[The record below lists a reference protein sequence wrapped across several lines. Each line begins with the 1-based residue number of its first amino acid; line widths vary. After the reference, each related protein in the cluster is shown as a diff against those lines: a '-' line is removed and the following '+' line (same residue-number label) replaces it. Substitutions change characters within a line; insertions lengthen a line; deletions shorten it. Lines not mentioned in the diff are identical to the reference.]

1 MEGYWRRI
9 RDNYTTQ
16 IILGVLGIPIGIAVG
31 CMDTVFGKVLLYLSA
46 LRDLHPVYFIPFLP
60 LAGIVIAYT
69 YLRFGGKSSR
79 GMNLVFEVGHGEGN
93 VIPLRLIPF
102 VMCGTWMTHLFGG
115 SAGREGVAVQI
126 GATVSHW
133 VGRRIP
139 IKNAS
144 RIFLVVGMAAGFAGL
159 FRTPVAA
166 VLFAMEVLVA
176 GELKYDALFPAMTAA
191 FAAST
196 TSRILGLQKFTFLL
210 ETSID
215 PDPKT
220 VCSLLLLGV
229 IFGVTG
235 GAFAWILKC
244 TKQFAARKIP
254 GPVLRIALAGVGL
267 SLLLLLFWD
276 GRYTGLGTN
285 LIEASFYGGTIYP
298 WDWGLKFALTVLTLA
313 VGYQGGEVTPL
324 FSIGASL
331 GCVLGAVLRMP
342 PELAAALGYAA
353 VFGSATNTF
362 FAPML
367 IGAEVFGLRYLP
379 YFFVVCAVS
388 YAFNMNKSIY
398 TSQRKSSGTGNF

>member
-1 MEGYWRRI
+1 MREYWIRI
-9 RDNYTTQ
+9 RDNYMTQ
-16 IILGVLGIPIGIAVG
+16 FVLGALGIPIGITVG

-60 LAGIVIAYT
+60 LAGIMIAYT
-69 YLRFGGKSSR
+69 YFRFGGKSSR
-79 GMNLVFEVGHGEGN
+79 GMNLIFEIGHGEEN

-133 VGRRIP
+133 AGGHVP
-139 IKNAS
+139 VKNAS
-144 RIFLVVGMAAGFAGL
+144 RIFLVAGMAAGFAGL

-166 VLFAMEVLVA
+166 VLFAMEVLVV
-176 GELKYDALFPAMTAA
+176 GELRYEALFPAITAA

-196 TSRILGLQKFTFLL
+196 TSKFLGLQKFTFLL
-210 ETSID
+210 QESVD
-215 PDPKT
+215 LEPGT
-220 VCSLLLLGV
+220 VCRLLLLGV
-229 IFGVTG
+229 IFGVVG
-235 GAFAWILKC
+235 GAFAWILKR
-244 TKQFAARKIP
+244 TKQFAASKIP

-267 SLLLLLFWD
+267 SLLLLVFWK
-276 GRYTGLGTN
+276 GRYAGLGTN
-285 LIEASFYGGTIYP
+285 LIEASFYGGVVFP
-298 WDWGLKFALTVLTLA
+298 WDWGLKFGLTVLTLS

-331 GCVLGAVLRMP
+331 GCVLGGILGIP
-342 PELAAALGYAA
+342 SEFAAALGYAA
-353 VFGSATNTF
+353 VFGCATNTF

-367 IGAEVFGLRYLP
+367 IGAEVFGYSYLP

-388 YAFNMNKSIY
+388 YVFNMNKSIY
-398 TSQRKSSGTGNF
+398 TSQRS

>member
-1 MEGYWRRI
+1 MREYWIRI
-9 RDNYTTQ
+9 RDNYMTQ
-16 IILGVLGIPIGIAVG
+16 FVLGALGIPIGITVG

-60 LAGIVIAYT
+60 LAGIMIAYT
-69 YLRFGGKSSR
+69 YFRFGGKSSR
-79 GMNLVFEVGHGEGN
+79 GMNLIFEIGHGEEN

-133 VGRRIP
+133 AGGHVP
-139 IKNAS
+139 VKNAS
-144 RIFLVVGMAAGFAGL
+144 RIFLVAGMAAGFAGL

-166 VLFAMEVLVA
+166 VLFAMEVLVV
-176 GELKYDALFPAMTAA
+176 GELRYEALFPAITAA

-196 TSRILGLQKFTFLL
+196 TSKFLGLQKFTFLL
-210 ETSID
+210 QESVD
-215 PDPKT
+215 LEPGT
-220 VCSLLLLGV
+220 VCRLLLLGV
-229 IFGVTG
+229 IFGVVG
-235 GAFAWILKC
+235 GAFAWILKR
-244 TKQFAARKIP
+244 TKQFAASKIP

-267 SLLLLLFWD
+267 SLLLLVFWK
-276 GRYTGLGTN
+276 GRYAGLGTN
-285 LIEASFYGGTIYP
+285 LIEASFYGGVVFP
-298 WDWGLKFALTVLTLA
+298 WDWGLKFGLTVLTLS

-331 GCVLGAVLRMP
+331 GCVLGGIIGIP
-342 PELAAALGYAA
+342 SEFAAALGYAA

-367 IGAEVFGLRYLP
+367 IGAEVFGYSYLP

-388 YAFNMNKSIY
+388 YVFNMNKSIY
-398 TSQRKSSGTGNF
+398 TSQRS

>member
-1 MEGYWRRI
+1 MREYWIRI
-9 RDNYTTQ
+9 RDNYMTQ
-16 IILGVLGIPIGIAVG
+16 FVLGALGIPIGITVG

-60 LAGIVIAYT
+60 LAGIMIAYT
-69 YLRFGGKSSR
+69 YFRFGGKSSR
-79 GMNLVFEVGHGEGN
+79 GMNLIFEVGHGEEN

-133 VGRRIP
+133 AGGHVP
-139 IKNAS
+139 VKNAS
-144 RIFLVVGMAAGFAGL
+144 RIFLVAGMAAGFAGL

-166 VLFAMEVLVA
+166 VLFAMEVLVV
-176 GELKYDALFPAMTAA
+176 GELRYEALFPAITAA

-196 TSRILGLQKFTFLL
+196 TSKFLGLQKFTFLL
-210 ETSID
+210 QESID
-215 PDPKT
+215 LEPGT
-220 VCSLLLLGV
+220 VCRLLLLGV
-229 IFGVTG
+229 IFGVVG
-235 GAFAWILKC
+235 GAFAWILKR
-244 TKQFAARKIP
+244 TKQFAASKIP

-267 SLLLLLFWD
+267 SLLLLVFWK
-276 GRYTGLGTN
+276 GRYAGLGTN
-285 LIEASFYGGTIYP
+285 LIEASFYGGVVFP
-298 WDWGLKFALTVLTLA
+298 WDWGLKFGLTVLTLS

-331 GCVLGAVLRMP
+331 GCVLGGILGIP
-342 PELAAALGYAA
+342 SEFAAALGYAA

-367 IGAEVFGLRYLP
+367 IGAEVFGYSYLP

-388 YAFNMNKSIY
+388 YVFNMNKSIY
-398 TSQRKSSGTGNF
+398 TSQRS

>member
-1 MEGYWRRI
+1 MREYWIRI
-9 RDNYTTQ
+9 RDNYMTQ
-16 IILGVLGIPIGIAVG
+16 FVLGALGIPIGITVG

-60 LAGIVIAYT
+60 LAGIMIAYT
-69 YLRFGGKSSR
+69 YFRFGGKSSR
-79 GMNLVFEVGHGEGN
+79 GMNLIFEIGHGEEN

-133 VGRRIP
+133 AGSHVP
-139 IKNAS
+139 VKNAS
-144 RIFLVVGMAAGFAGL
+144 RIFLVAGMAAGFAGL

-166 VLFAMEVLVA
+166 VLFAMEVLVV
-176 GELKYDALFPAMTAA
+176 GELRYEALFPAITAA

-196 TSRILGLQKFTFLL
+196 TSKFLGLQKFTFLL
-210 ETSID
+210 QESVD
-215 PDPKT
+215 LEPGT
-220 VCSLLLLGV
+220 VCRLLLLGV
-229 IFGVTG
+229 IFGVVG
-235 GAFAWILKC
+235 GAFAWILKR
-244 TKQFAARKIP
+244 TKQFAASKIP

-267 SLLLLLFWD
+267 SLLLLVFWK
-276 GRYTGLGTN
+276 GRYAGLGTN
-285 LIEASFYGGTIYP
+285 LIEASFYGGVVFP
-298 WDWGLKFALTVLTLA
+298 WDWGLKFGLTVLTLS

-331 GCVLGAVLRMP
+331 GCVLGGILGIP
-342 PELAAALGYAA
+342 SEFAAALGYAA
-353 VFGSATNTF
+353 VFGCATNTF

-367 IGAEVFGLRYLP
+367 IGAEVFGYSYLP

-388 YAFNMNKSIY
+388 YVFNMNKSIY
-398 TSQRKSSGTGNF
+398 TSQRS

>member
-1 MEGYWRRI
+1 MREYWIRI
-9 RDNYTTQ
+9 RDNYMTQ
-16 IILGVLGIPIGIAVG
+16 FVLGALGIPIGITVG

-60 LAGIVIAYT
+60 LAGIMIAYT
-69 YLRFGGKSSR
+69 YFRFGGKSSR
-79 GMNLVFEVGHGEGN
+79 GMNLIFEVGHGEEN

-133 VGRRIP
+133 AGGHVP
-139 IKNAS
+139 VKNAS
-144 RIFLVVGMAAGFAGL
+144 RIFLVAGMAAGFAGL

-166 VLFAMEVLVA
+166 VLFAMEVLVV
-176 GELKYDALFPAMTAA
+176 GELRYEALFPAITAA

-196 TSRILGLQKFTFLL
+196 TSKFLGLQKFTFLL
-210 ETSID
+210 QESVD
-215 PDPKT
+215 LEPGT
-220 VCSLLLLGV
+220 VCRLLLLGV
-229 IFGVTG
+229 IFGVVG
-235 GAFAWILKC
+235 GAFAWILKR
-244 TKQFAARKIP
+244 TKQFAASKIP

-267 SLLLLLFWD
+267 SLLLLVFWK
-276 GRYTGLGTN
+276 GRYAGLGTN
-285 LIEASFYGGTIYP
+285 LIEASFYGGVVFP
-298 WDWGLKFALTVLTLA
+298 WDWGLKFGLTVLTLS

-331 GCVLGAVLRMP
+331 GCVLGGILGIP
-342 PELAAALGYAA
+342 SEFAAALGYAA
-353 VFGSATNTF
+353 VFGCATNTF

-367 IGAEVFGLRYLP
+367 IGAEVFGYSYLP

-388 YAFNMNKSIY
+388 YVFNMNKSIY
-398 TSQRKSSGTGNF
+398 TSQRS